1 MKAMITSKLLA
12 FERKRLSENERERE
26 RTKER
31 EREREREREIER
43 ESTKWDQDRPN
54 LRR

>member
-12 FERKRLSENERERE
+12 FERKRLSEKERK
-26 RTKER
+26 KER
-31 EREREREREIER
+31 ERER